1 MYKTFTS
8 FVENNQSIE
17 ENFIMD
23 YINSELN
30 NRNLEKYNNLDS
42 LSPIQ
47 YF

>member
-8 FVENNQSIE
+8 FVENNQSID

-30 NRNLEKYNNLDS
+30 NRNLEKYNNLIK
-42 LSPIQ
+42 LN
-47 YF
+47 